1 MFQRFP
7 STQKKPLSC
16 KVPSGKKP
24 FAWIYEAHGGW
35 VKKSKI
41 ESRSDASSKSK
52 FSIHFRIVKNHWFF
66 VSKSPSTIQDEKSG
80 FGTSTFWR
88 VPHGFIFL

>member
-7 STQKKPLSC
+7 STQKKRLSC

-41 ESRSDASSKSK
+41 EREHATSSK
-52 FSIHFRIVKNHWFF
+52 
-66 VSKSPSTIQDEKSG
+66 
-80 FGTSTFWR
+80 
-88 VPHGFIFL
+88 